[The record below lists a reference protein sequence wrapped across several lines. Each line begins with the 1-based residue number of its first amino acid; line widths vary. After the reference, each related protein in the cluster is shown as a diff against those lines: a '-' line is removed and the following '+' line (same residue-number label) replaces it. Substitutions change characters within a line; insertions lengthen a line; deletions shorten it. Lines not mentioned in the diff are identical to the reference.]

1 MKCRNRGVTCAL
13 IFVIIIATT
22 SIVGD
27 FAGLEYF
34 IWPVGVIVLLQ
45 PLALIIIAILLACR
59 IHNFYKGAAKMR
71 MIWIHVFNFLLVTV
85 AAVAGTGIGNM
96 IAAELVGLVSLY
108 Q

>member
-34 IWPVGVIVLLQ
+34 IWPATVVAMLQ

-71 MIWIHVFNFLLVTV
+71 MIWIHVFNFSLIPV
-85 AAVAGTGIGNM
+85 VAGTGNI
-96 IAAELVGLVSLY
+96 IAV
-108 Q
+108 